1 MESAKTEIIA
11 SIKERFDE
19 NRCLMVE
26 RMLSIMSNPIRFHI
40 LCALMRD
47 SFSVTEL
54 VELTD
59 SKLSNISQQL
69 KMMSLAGYIVKER
82 RGKQSIYSLQDERV
96 RRLIETLEEL
106 FI

>member
-1 MESAKTEIIA
+1 MDTAKKEIIA

-82 RGKQSIYSLQDERV
+82 RGKQSIYSLQDDRV